1 MTRAQFV
8 NMIAV
13 AESDDQVKAF
23 GDSWRAS
30 GRFQMHMEWR
40 ADYWPAWGWEALA
53 LIDRYALEHFVMFN
67 RDGTKRPPATARA
80 LADLYNLGHPAADPK
95 YDLRCL
101 MAMESMGI
109 TQDEF
114 DKIVG

>member
-1 MTRAQFV
+1 MKRAQFV
-8 NMIAV
+8 NMIAL
-13 AESDDQVKAF
+13 AESHGKVRAF

-30 GRFQMHMEWR
+30 GLYQMHMEWR
-40 ADYWPAWGWEALA
+40 ADYWPAWGWEVLA
-53 LIDRYALEHFVMFN
+53 LVDRYAIEHFIACE
-67 RDGTKRPPATARA
+67 RDGTPRKPTTARA
-80 LADLYNLGHPAADPK
+80 LADLYNLGHAAADPE

-114 DKIVG
+114 DTVVE